1 MKIGIIGYGKMGKA
15 IEKVAIDRG
24 HLISFKTNNC
34 DLNLINDVDVTI
46 EFSTPESAFTNIK
59 NCIDSNVPVV
69 SGTTGWLEDLDD
81 IKKLCDKKNGSFLY
95 ASNFS
100 LGANLFF
107 ELNKKLAHLMSD
119 KNQYKTSIDET
130 HHIHKVDKP
139 SGTAITLADDIIS
152 NSRYKNWELDSSS
165 KDKININSSREK
177 EVNGVH
183 KVVYSS
189 ENDIISI
196 KHEALNRN
204 GFALGAVISAEWLV
218 NKKGCFSI
226 SDMLIIG

>member
-24 HLISFKTNNC
+24 HLISFKTNTC

-130 HHIHKVDKP
+130 HHIHKLDRP

>member
-15 IEKVAIDRG
+15 VEKIAVQRG

-34 DLNLINDVDVTI
+34 NLNLIKDVDVTI

-59 NCIDSNVPVV
+59 NCLDSNVPVV
-69 SGTTGWLEDLDD
+69 TGTTGWLDDLED

-119 KNQYKTSIDET
+119 KNEYKTSIDET

-152 NSRYKNWELDSSS
+152 NSRYKNWKLDSNS
-165 KDKININSSREK
+165 KDIININSNREK
-177 EVNGVH
+177 EINGVH

-226 SDMLIIG
+226 SDMLIMG

>member
-34 DLNLINDVDVTI
+34 DINLINDVDVTI

-59 NCIDSNVPVV
+59 NCIDTNVPVV

-152 NSRYKNWELDSSS
+152 NSRYKNWELGSSS

>member
-34 DLNLINDVDVTI
+34 DINLINDVDVTI

-59 NCIDSNVPVV
+59 NCIDTNVPVV

-130 HHIHKVDKP
+130 HHIHKLDKP

>member
-24 HLISFKTNNC
+24 HLISFKTNKC

-152 NSRYKNWELDSSS
+152 NSRYKNWELDSNS
-165 KDKININSSREK
+165 KDKININSTREN

>member
-69 SGTTGWLEDLDD
+69 SGTTGWLEDLED

-107 ELNKKLAHLMSD
+107 ELNKKLSHLMAG
-119 KNQYKTSIDET
+119 KNEYKTSIDET

-152 NSRYKNWELDSSS
+152 NSRYKNWELDSNS
-165 KDKININSSREK
+165 KDKININSNRKK
-177 EVNGVH
+177 EVSGVH

-226 SDMLIIG
+226 SDMLNIG

>member
-34 DLNLINDVDVTI
+34 DLNLIKDVDVTI

-130 HHIHKVDKP
+130 HHIHKLDRP

-226 SDMLIIG
+226 SDMLIMG

>member
-15 IEKVAIDRG
+15 VEKIAVQRG
-24 HLISFKTNNC
+24 HSIAFKTNDFN
-34 DLNLINDVDVTI
+34 LNLINDVDITI

-59 NCIDSNVPVV
+59 KCLDSNVPVV
-69 SGTTGWLEDLDD
+69 TGTTGWLDDLED

-107 ELNKKLAHLMSD
+107 ELNKKLAHLMAG
-119 KNQYKTSIDET
+119 KNEYKTSIDET
-130 HHIHKVDKP
+130 HHVHKVDKP
-139 SGTAITLADDIIS
+139 SGTAITLAKDIIS
-152 NSRYKNWELDSSS
+152 DSRYRDWELDSHS
-165 KDKININSSREK
+165 KDKISISSIREN

-183 KVVYSS
+183 KVSYSS

-218 NKKGCFSI
+218 NKNGCFSI
-226 SDMLIIG
+226 SDMLNMG

>member
-34 DLNLINDVDVTI
+34 DINLINDVDVTI
-46 EFSTPESAFTNIK
+46 EFSTPESAFANIK
-59 NCIDSNVPVV
+59 NCIDTNVPVV

-81 IKKLCDKKNGSFLY
+81 IKMLCDKKNGSFLY

-130 HHIHKVDKP
+130 HHIHKLDRP

-189 ENDIISI
+189 EYDIISI

>member
-24 HLISFKTNNC
+24 HLISFKTNKC
-34 DLNLINDVDVTI
+34 DLNFINDVDVTI
-46 EFSTPESAFTNIK
+46 EFRTPESAFTNIK
-59 NCIDSNVPVV
+59 NCIDNNVPVV

-81 IKKLCDKKNGSFLY
+81 IKKLCNKKNGSFLY

-130 HHIHKVDKP
+130 HHIHKLDKP

-226 SDMLIIG
+226 SDMLNIG

>member
-34 DLNLINDVDVTI
+34 DINLINDVDVTI

-59 NCIDSNVPVV
+59 NCIDTNVPVV

-130 HHIHKVDKP
+130 HHIHKLDRP

-226 SDMLIIG
+226 SDMLIMG

>member
-34 DLNLINDVDVTI
+34 DLNLIKDVDVTI

-130 HHIHKVDKP
+130 HHIHKLDKP

-152 NSRYKNWELDSSS
+152 NSRYKNWELDSNS

>member
-1 MKIGIIGYGKMGKA
+1 MI
-15 IEKVAIDRG
+15 
-24 HLISFKTNNC
+24 N
-34 DLNLINDVDVTI
+34 LNLIKDVDVTI

-59 NCIDSNVPVV
+59 KCLDSNVPVV
-69 SGTTGWLEDLDD
+69 TGTTGWLDDLED
-81 IKKLCDKKNGSFLY
+81 IKNLCDKKNGSFLY

-107 ELNKKLAHLMSD
+107 ELNKKLSHLMAD
-119 KNQYKTSIDET
+119 KNEYKTSIDEI
-130 HHIHKVDKP
+130 HHVHKVDKP
-139 SGTAITLADDIIS
+139 SGTAITLAKDIIS
-152 NSRYKNWELDSSS
+152 DSRYRDWELDSHS
-165 KDKININSSREK
+165 KDKISISSIREN

-183 KVVYSS
+183 KVSYSS

-226 SDMLIIG
+226 SDMLIMG

>member
-46 EFSTPESAFTNIK
+46 EFSTPESAFANIK
-59 NCIDSNVPVV
+59 NCIDTNVPVV

-130 HHIHKVDKP
+130 HHIHKLDKP

>member
-130 HHIHKVDKP
+130 HHIHKLDKP

-152 NSRYKNWELDSSS
+152 NSRYKNWELDSNS

-226 SDMLIIG
+226 SDMLNIG

>member
-24 HLISFKTNNC
+24 HSISFKTNNC

-46 EFSTPESAFTNIK
+46 EFSTPQSAFTNIK

-107 ELNKKLAHLMSD
+107 ELNKNLAHLMSD

-152 NSRYKNWELDSSS
+152 NSRYKNWELDSNS
-165 KDKININSSREK
+165 KDKININSTRKK
-177 EVNGVH
+177 EVSGVH

-226 SDMLIIG
+226 SDMLNIG

>member
-24 HLISFKTNNC
+24 HLIIFKTNKC

-130 HHIHKVDKP
+130 HHIHKLDRP

-165 KDKININSSREK
+165 NDKININSSREK

>member
-15 IEKVAIDRG
+15 VEKIAVQRG
-24 HLISFKTNNC
+24 HSISFKTNNC
-34 DLNLINDVDVTI
+34 NLNLIKDVDVTI

-59 NCIDSNVPVV
+59 NCLDSNVPVV
-69 SGTTGWLEDLDD
+69 TGTTGWLDDLED

-119 KNQYKTSIDET
+119 KNEYKTSIDET

-152 NSRYKNWELDSSS
+152 NSRYKNWKLDSNS
-165 KDKININSSREK
+165 KVIININSNREK
-177 EVNGVH
+177 EINGVH

-226 SDMLIIG
+226 SDMLIMG

>member
-24 HLISFKTNNC
+24 HSISFKTNKC
-34 DLNLINDVDVTI
+34 DLNFINDVDVTI

-152 NSRYKNWELDSSS
+152 NSRYKNWELDSNS
-165 KDKININSSREK
+165 KDIININSTREN

>member
-15 IEKVAIDRG
+15 IEKIAIDRG
-24 HLISFKTNNC
+24 HSISFKTNDFN
-34 DLNLINDVDVTI
+34 LNLIKDVDVTI

-59 NCIDSNVPVV
+59 NCLDSRVPVV
-69 SGTTGWLEDLDD
+69 SGTTGWLDD
-81 IKKLCDKKNGSFLY
+81 FDIIKRLCDNKNGSLLY

-107 ELNKKLAHLMSD
+107 ELNKKLANLMSD
-119 KNQYKTSIDET
+119 KNEYKTSIDET
-130 HHIHKVDKP
+130 HHVHKVDKP
-139 SGTAITLADDIIS
+139 SGTAITLAKDIIS
-152 NSRYKNWELDSSS
+152 DSRYRDWELDSNTE
-165 KDKININSSREK
+165 DKININSFREK

-183 KVVYSS
+183 KVTYSS

-196 KHEALNRN
+196 KHEALNRK

-226 SDMLIIG
+226 SDMLIMG

>member
-15 IEKVAIDRG
+15 VEKIAVQRG

-34 DLNLINDVDVTI
+34 NLNLIKDVDVTI

-59 NCIDSNVPVV
+59 NCLDSNDPVV
-69 SGTTGWLEDLDD
+69 TGTTGWLDDLED

-119 KNQYKTSIDET
+119 KNEYKTSIDET
-130 HHIHKVDKP
+130 HHIHKADKP

-152 NSRYKNWELDSSS
+152 NSRYKNWKLDSNS
-165 KDKININSSREK
+165 KDIININSNREK

-226 SDMLIIG
+226 SDMLIMG

>member
-152 NSRYKNWELDSSS
+152 NSRYKNWELGSSS

>member
-34 DLNLINDVDVTI
+34 DINLINDVDVTI
-46 EFSTPESAFTNIK
+46 EFSTPESAFANIK
-59 NCIDSNVPVV
+59 NCIDTNVPVV

-81 IKKLCDKKNGSFLY
+81 IKMLCDKKNGSFLY

-130 HHIHKVDKP
+130 HHIHKLDRP

>member
-24 HLISFKTNNC
+24 HSISFKTNKC
-34 DLNLINDVDVTI
+34 DLNFINDVDVTI

-107 ELNKKLAHLMSD
+107 ELNKNLAHLMSD

-152 NSRYKNWELDSSS
+152 NSRYKNWELDSNS
-165 KDKININSSREK
+165 KDKININSTRKK
-177 EVNGVH
+177 EVSGVH

>member
-130 HHIHKVDKP
+130 HHIHKLDKP

>member
-24 HLISFKTNNC
+24 HSVIFKTNDFN
-34 DLNLINDVDVTI
+34 LKLINDVNVTI

-81 IKKLCDKKNGSFLY
+81 IKKLCEKKNGSFLY

-107 ELNKKLAHLMSD
+107 ELNKKLTHLMSD

-152 NSRYKNWELDSSS
+152 NSRYKNWELDSNS
-165 KDKININSSREK
+165 KDKININSTREK

>member
-34 DLNLINDVDVTI
+34 DINLINDVDVTI
-46 EFSTPESAFTNIK
+46 EFSTPESAFANIK
-59 NCIDSNVPVV
+59 NCIDTNVPVV

-119 KNQYKTSIDET
+119 KSQYKTSIDET
-130 HHIHKVDKP
+130 HHIHKLDRP

>member
-15 IEKVAIDRG
+15 IEKVAVDRG
-24 HLISFKTNNC
+24 HSISFKTNKC

-130 HHIHKVDKP
+130 HHIHKLDKP

-152 NSRYKNWELDSSS
+152 NSRYKNWELDSNS

>member
-34 DLNLINDVDVTI
+34 DINLINDVDVTI
-46 EFSTPESAFTNIK
+46 EFSTPESAFANIK
-59 NCIDSNVPVV
+59 NCIDTNVPVV

-130 HHIHKVDKP
+130 HHIHKLDRP

>member
-24 HLISFKTNNC
+24 HLIIFKTNNC
-34 DLNLINDVDVTI
+34 DLNLIKDVDVTI

-130 HHIHKVDKP
+130 HHIHKLDKP

-152 NSRYKNWELDSSS
+152 NSRYKNWELDSNS

>member
-130 HHIHKVDKP
+130 HHIHKVDRP

-152 NSRYKNWELDSSS
+152 NSRYKNWELDSNS

>member
-107 ELNKKLAHLMSD
+107 ELNKNLAHLMSD

-130 HHIHKVDKP
+130 HHIHKLDKP

-152 NSRYKNWELDSSS
+152 NSRYKNWELDSNS
-165 KDKININSSREK
+165 KDKININSTRKK
-177 EVNGVH
+177 EVSGVH

-218 NKKGCFSI
+218 NKKGCFSV
-226 SDMLIIG
+226 SDMLIMG

>member
-24 HLISFKTNNC
+24 HLISFKTNKC
-34 DLNLINDVDVTI
+34 DLNFINDVDVTI

-107 ELNKKLAHLMSD
+107 ELNKNLAHLMSD
-119 KNQYKTSIDET
+119 KDQYKTSIDET
-130 HHIHKVDKP
+130 HHVHKVDKP

-226 SDMLIIG
+226 SDMLNIG

>member
-34 DLNLINDVDVTI
+34 DINLINDVDVTI

-81 IKKLCDKKNGSFLY
+81 IKMLCDKKNGSFLY

-130 HHIHKVDKP
+130 HHIHKLDRP

>member
-15 IEKVAIDRG
+15 IEKVALDRG

-34 DLNLINDVDVTI
+34 DLNLIKDVDVSI

-107 ELNKKLAHLMSD
+107 ELNKNLAHLMSD
-119 KNQYKTSIDET
+119 KIQYKTSIDET

-152 NSRYKNWELDSSS
+152 NSKYKNWELDSNS
-165 KDKININSSREK
+165 KDKININSARKK
-177 EVNGVH
+177 EVSGIH

-226 SDMLIIG
+226 SDMLNIG